1 VRPKTA
7 PCDYGIFILVIL
19 SLPHRL
25 SIPPSG
31 SPPPCP
37 PPPPTPNR
45 THPSHLNCGSGHM
58 TRCVAQPCSRFGLLK
73 FFKVTIPASQNGVLA
88 VLRGLQKWCFGAPM
102 PASVARDVDVVSRSP
117 CFRDS
122 NKNVRFTCVEHVK
135 GATSSP
141 CCQHTLW
148 IRGAFS

>member
-1 VRPKTA
+1 MSAWTAWCHAATGVRASPEGVSNSLSAGQPKQGVFPAARTSFLA
-7 PCDYGIFILVIL
+7 HFGGRLPGFGRENRGWKLV
-19 SLPHRL
+19 
-25 SIPPSG
+25 
-31 SPPPCP
+31 
-37 PPPPTPNR
+37 
-45 THPSHLNCGSGHM
+45 
-58 TRCVAQPCSRFGLLK
+58 
-73 FFKVTIPASQNGVLA
+73 KVTIPASQNGVLA